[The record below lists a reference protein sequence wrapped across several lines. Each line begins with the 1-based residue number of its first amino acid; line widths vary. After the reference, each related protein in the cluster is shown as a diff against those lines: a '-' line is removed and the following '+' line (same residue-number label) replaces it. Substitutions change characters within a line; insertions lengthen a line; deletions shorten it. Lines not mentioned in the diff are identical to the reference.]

1 MRDLAWLYEQ
11 LGKAYSEILMLKE
24 ENAKLQ
30 QTLKQYQEAKNAE
43 VPQPPSEPQK

>member
-1 MRDLAWLYEQ
+1 MRSLEWLYEQ

-24 ENAKLQ
+24 ELSKAQKALQDYQSAQNAK
-30 QTLKQYQEAKNAE
+30 